1 MALADILHAL
11 VHHHVEFIVVGG
23 MAAALQGA
31 PVNTLDIDIVYS
43 RSEQNIGRLMTAL
56 ADLEAVFRTDPRRIV
71 PNESHLRSTGHKLLQ
86 TKHGALDVLATIE
99 ESTSYDELLPD
110 TTVLE
115 VAGVRV
121 RVLSLERLIEV
132 KAKLTR
138 PKDRAMLL
146 LLQATLDEKRRT
158 P

>member
-1 MALADILHAL
+1 MALADILHTL
-11 VHHHVEFIVVGG
+11 VHHNVEFIVVGG

-43 RSEQNIGRLMTAL
+43 RSEPNIGRLMTAL
-56 ADLEAVFRTDPRRIV
+56 ADLEAVFRTDPRRLV
-71 PNESHLRSTGHKLLQ
+71 PDESHLRSTGHKLLQ
-86 TKHGALDVLATIE
+86 TKHGLLDVLATIE

-110 TTVLE
+110 TTELE

-121 RVLSLERLIEV
+121 RVLSLERLIAV

-146 LLQATLDEKRRT
+146 VLQATLDEKRRA